1 MNGDIRVVDLVS
13 LTLWPIMV
21 IETLL
26 TSWLGP
32 WTWLRMNWGGAA
44 EAGRWYEQTIYLQVL
59 FFWKNMM
66 DRTILKKQLRG
77 LNNYILQ
84 RDQWNHK
91 MGTVLGNTQF
101 GLCIVEWVCIFVEF
115 MMIDS
120 CRVYWYAWL
129 VQLGAFIERTMLS
142 GMLWCV
148 IPCT

>member
-1 MNGDIRVVDLVS
+1 
-13 LTLWPIMV
+13 MV

-77 LNNYILQ
+77 LNKYILQ

-120 CRVYWYAWL
+120 CSVYWYAWL